1 MKAGLVC
8 PYIRDVP
15 PASPGQPQTRRDGNR
30 PGITCP
36 GSLALPRIPL
46 TGSQIQGERF

>member
-15 PASPGQPQTRRDGNR
+15 PASPGQPQTRRDGT
-30 PGITCP
+30 PAGYLLP
-36 GSLALPRIPL
+36 GSLALPRIPP
-46 TGSQIQGERF
+46 GRSQIQGERF